1 MKKSMHI
8 SLRAGE
14 RIYIN
19 GAVLRVDRKV
29 TLELLNDAA
38 FLLENQVMQYE
49 EAVTPLRQLYFIVQL
64 MLIEP
69 SQALAKSEPFK
80 RQLIAVLKV
89 EQQLL
94 IGAASLRLLFKT
106 HHCSLFGRR
115 VRSSVTYFPTAS
127 ELVPKSGRPIGF
139 CRLPFQGA
147 PDIRG
152 TFP

>member
-49 EAVTPLRQLYFIVQL
+49 QAVTPLRQLYFIVQL

-80 RQLIAVLKV
+80 QQLIAVLTTCKNV
-89 EQQLL
+89 D
-94 IGAASLRLLFKT
+94 IIDDLRT
-106 HHCSLFGRR
+106 C
-115 VRSSVTYFPTAS
+115 V
-127 ELVPKSGRPIGF
+127 ELVGEGRYHETLKTIRALFPMENAVMGNEAATKPIE
-139 CRLPFQGA
+139 A
-147 PDIRG
+147 A
-152 TFP
+152 